1 MSGRGLRV
9 WLFVSILSFPLFLS
23 AASADGE
30 RPLSQ
35 QLRVWAEILDILA
48 TDREKNLFS
57 GLQGDSERQMF
68 FQQFWQA
75 RDPFPQT
82 SRNELREEWESRFAE
97 VARRWRGLSDDRAR
111 VFLLRGEPSSRF
123 EAQCPSSSFEVWIY
137 EPGFRE
143 KYRTVLFFLPGDS
156 GQARLWRPGALP
168 DVTALTTENCSN
180 REKLTQE
187 TRWIRW
193 TGKDQYAALV
203 ERALSRPRPREW
215 VSTFRPVSIEAPDS
229 APPLEAQ
236 MEVEYAG
243 LQWDKVVV
251 RVLMLVSPTSLQTGL
266 QTGME
271 SSKGPEFSI
280 TGQVMRDGEPLETF
294 LYRLNARAVV
304 GGVPLVFERYLAP
317 GKYRLRVRLE
327 HLASGG
333 VLVTERELAVPQM
346 QRASV
351 GQPAAPG
358 PVPEVEPAVVQASL
372 KAEPAPEPEQAPAA
386 PAVAGVLAEADAVL
400 SARRP
405 GLRLLPP
412 PGSLL
417 IGHIRFPVRVEQAPD
432 APAAERIERVV
443 FTLDGKPLL
452 TRNNPPFDL
461 ALDLGTVPR
470 PRKLRAEGIGG
481 DGQVVARDEM
491 LINAG
496 AQDFRIRLL
505 EPRPGRQYRQ
515 SVRVL
520 AEVTP
525 PPGASVERVELW
537 FGEERIATLYQPPWS
552 QPFILPQAGETGYL
566 RAVAYLAGGGS
577 SEDLVFINTPIEPDA
592 LDVHMVE
599 LYATVLD
606 GQGRPLTGGL
616 DPRSL
621 IVLENGVRQ
630 QIRQVEEVGDTPV
643 RVVTLIDSSASMAAQ
658 IGPTRQAAMEFL
670 HSLLRPHDQAA
681 VIAFNRAPQVTV
693 PLTSDLGQLDEG
705 LKGILAENDTALYDS
720 LVYSLLYLTESSG
733 QRAVLLLSD
742 GLDRTSRLGFEQAL
756 EAARRTGIAV
766 YAIGLGLEGG
776 PKGEAAKRL
785 HRLATVTGGRSYFA
799 QDISELGGV
808 YKEIEKELRAQYR
821 IAYQSSHT
829 GTDGAFRTVEV
840 QVGKGGG
847 MEARTISGYYP

>member
-9 WLFVSILSFPLFLS
+9 WLFVSILSFPLFIS

-35 QLRVWAEILDILA
+35 QLRIWAEILDILA
-48 TDREKNLFS
+48 TDREKDLFS
-57 GLQGDSERQMF
+57 GLHGESERQMF

-97 VARRWRGLSDDRAR
+97 VARRWRSLSDDRAR
-111 VFLLRGEPSSRF
+111 IFLLRGEPSARF
-123 EAQCPSSSFEVWIY
+123 EAQCPAGSFEVWTY

-143 KYRTVLFFLPGDS
+143 KYRTVLVFLPGEG
-156 GQARLWRPGALP
+156 GQARLWRPGSLP
-168 DVTALTTENCSN
+168 DMTALATESCSN

-187 TRWIRW
+187 TKWIRW

-215 VSTFRPVSIEAPDS
+215 VSTFRPVSLEVSDG
-229 APPLEAQ
+229 APPLEAR

-251 RVLMLVSPTSLQTGL
+251 RVLMLVSPPSLQA
-266 QTGME
+266 GME
-271 SSKGPEFSI
+271 SSRGPEFSI
-280 TGQVMRDGEPLETF
+280 TGQVLRGGEPFETF
-294 LYRLNARAVV
+294 LYRLSSREAG

-317 GKYRLRVRLE
+317 GPYRLRVRVE
-327 HLASGG
+327 HLASGS
-333 VLVTERELAVPQM
+333 VAVTERELAVPQM
-346 QRASV
+346 QRASA
-351 GQPAAPG
+351 GQPSAAPA
-358 PVPEVEPAVVQASL
+358 PDAAVAQASL
-372 KAEPAPEPEQAPAA
+372 HSAPAPAPEPASAV
-386 PAVAGVLAEADAVL
+386 PAVASVLAEADAAL
-400 SARRP
+400 SARRQ
-405 GLRLLPP
+405 GLRLLQPS
-412 PGSLL
+412 GSLL

-432 APAAERIERVV
+432 APAAERIQRVV

-461 ALDLGTVPR
+461 ALDLGPVPR

-481 DGQVVARDEM
+481 DGQVVARDEL

-496 AQDFRIRLL
+496 AQDFRVRLL

-515 SVRVL
+515 SVRIL
-520 AEVTP
+520 ADVTP
-525 PPGASVERVELW
+525 PPGASIERVELW
-537 FGEERIATLYQPPWS
+537 FGEERIATLYQPPYS

-577 SEDLVFINTPIEPDA
+577 SEDLVFINTPVEPDA

-606 GQGRPLTGGL
+606 NQGRPLTGGI
-616 DPRSL
+616 DPGSL
-621 IVLENGVRQ
+621 VVLENGVRQ
-630 QIRQVEEVGDTPV
+630 QIRQVEAVGDTPV

-681 VIAFNRAPQVTV
+681 VIAFNRAPRVTV

-705 LKGILAENDTALYDS
+705 LKGILAEDDTALYDS
-720 LVYSLLYLTESSG
+720 LVYSLLYLTGSSG

-756 EAARRTGIAV
+756 EAAQRTGIAV
-766 YAIGLGLEGG
+766 YAIGLALEGG
-776 PKGEAAKRL
+776 AKGEAAKRL
-785 HRLATVTGGRSYFA
+785 DRLATVTGGRSFFA
-799 QDISELGGV
+799 QDVSELGGV
-808 YKEIEKELRAQYR
+808 YKQIEKELRVQYR

-829 GTDGAFRTVEV
+829 GTDGAFRTVQV

-847 MEARTISGYYP
+847 EARTISGYYP